1 MTASSDSTN
10 LFTGA
15 AAGRTASDPAT
26 QEKINKGLSSAGAG
40 AREAAGMAKRGVT
53 TWNYIGPDGGISAA
67 GTAADAER
75 LFRAHLDAA
84 DETASPREG
93 FRSTFKSE
101 NICEL
106 DRDGTWFERFDDVIK
121 PGEVQVVAAG
131 HHG

>member
-15 AAGRTASDPAT
+15 VAGHT
-26 QEKINKGLSSAGAG
+26 
-40 AREAAGMAKRGVT
+40 ARELPLYEVT
-53 TWNYIGPDGGISAA
+53 ARNPCVWHVLVTRA

-106 DRDGTWFERFDDVIK
+106 DRDGTWFERFDGVIK